1 MSSEGESLSGQ
12 RLFKDHIAEISSD
25 NPYIPTSCP
34 GGFQKQSS
42 ALIQKQTPA
51 YSVVRHDWNFKQDLL
66 LRSDETKRA
75 FWQQTPYVFGANRDK
90 KITPCPLLN
99 ITLDLSCCGPIFLLE
114 NLIMG
119 HSSVLHQDND
129 LKQTSN
135 TRKLCH

>member
-1 MSSEGESLSGQ
+1 MSKTKEYSYIVLMSSEGESLSGQ

-34 GGFQKQSS
+34 GVFQKQSS

-90 KITPCPLLN
+90 KNYPMPTVKYNAGSFMLWAYFSARKSYN
-99 ITLDLSCCGPIFLLE
+99 GP
-114 NLIMG
+114 
-119 HSSVLHQDND
+119 
-129 LKQTSN
+129 
-135 TRKLCH
+135 